1 VLSKFNSQPN
11 NLGFAVVQSDGSIKL
26 HAFKITDFTDDK
38 RRPEMETFTSLGGIT
53 VGMPLVFKSPTDIL
67 TFSSTNRDY

>member
-1 VLSKFNSQPN
+1 V
-11 NLGFAVVQSDGSIKL
+11 
-26 HAFKITDFTDDK
+26 FKITDFTNGTE
-38 RRPEMETFTSLGGIT
+38 RPEMETFTSLGGIT